1 MNDLFSNIN
10 SDDFISLEM
19 KDADIKHFPNLFSS
33 HEADDLLHALKNEI
47 EWKQE
52 QIKFYGQIH
61 DLPRLTAWY
70 GDPNKTYKY
79 SGIEVFSSQWTPTLL
94 KIKNKI
100 ESVSSV
106 QFNSVLLNLYRS
118 GADGVS
124 WHSDDE
130 PELGVNPVI
139 GSVSLGESRP
149 FQLKHK
155 TNTDLKQKIIL
166 DHGSYLLMQGD
177 TQHHWIH
184 QIPKSKKK
192 LNERV
197 NLTFR
202 VIY

>member
-1 MNDLFSNIN
+1 MHDLFSKI
-10 SDDFISLEM
+10 SSEDSISLEM
-19 KDADIKHFPNLFSS
+19 EDADIKHFPSLFSS
-33 HEADDLLHALKNEI
+33 QEADDLFSTLRNEI
-47 EWKQE
+47 EWRQE

-79 SGIEVFSSQWTPTLL
+79 SGIEVNSTPWTPTLL
-94 KIKNKI
+94 LIKNKI
-100 ESVSSV
+100 ESVSNV

-139 GSVSLGESRP
+139 GSVSLGEPRS

-155 TNTDLKQKIIL
+155 TNNDLKQKIIL
-166 DHGSYLLMQGD
+166 EHGSYLLMQGE
-177 TQHHWIH
+177 TQHHWVH
-184 QIPKSKKK
+184 QIPKSKKNM
-192 LNERV
+192 NERI

-202 VIY
+202 VIN